1 MYNKEKHFKMKTIYN
16 YKKHELNGGICVSEN
31 GTHFAHTAT
40 QSHKYK
46 TFKGAN
52 KWLTD
57 NVYKLVS
64 VD

>member
-1 MYNKEKHFKMKTIYN
+1 MKTIYN